1 MTTEHR
7 RMWVH
12 AAALVT
18 AVTCLSAAPSVAPQ
32 RGARA
37 AGSADM
43 AMTLVLGRPTDRAIA
58 LSVLAAGP
66 IEAFVEFGTAAGQCT
81 GKTAPV
87 TGRAGEPFEIAIA
100 PLAAN
105 TRYYYRL
112 RHRPPGQ
119 SSFDATVEQTFI
131 TSRAAGATF
140 SFGVQGDSHPE
151 RAGKMFNGDLYV
163 RTMEHVRE
171 DRPDLYFMLG
181 DDFSIE
187 SLIAGNTLS
196 QRAVDQVYAFQRPFV
211 SRVAGS
217 TSLFLVNGNHEE
229 AGRVLLDGSAA
240 SAPVLAAIAR
250 NRFYPLPTPDAFY
263 TGNAEPVEHV
273 GLPRDY
279 YAFTWGDALFVVID
293 FYWHSQVQ
301 VDGVPGGQGQRGGGG
316 GGAKGGASAN
326 ASRAAAGGNRDLWQ
340 VTLGDTQ
347 YAWFKKTLETS
358 RAKYKFVFV
367 HHVMGTG
374 RGGVE
379 VADFYEWGGKD
390 RRGVSQF
397 KERRPTWELP
407 IHQLMVKTGVTILFH
422 GHDHLFAHQEKD
434 GIVYQET
441 PNPADDTYTAFN
453 RDAYLS
459 GDILPN
465 SGYLRVTVS
474 PENVRVEY
482 VRSYLQKDETA
493 AHKSGEVAFVYT
505 AKARS
510 VHDGSPVGGC
520 RPEQVPRQIM

>member
-1 MTTEHR
+1 MTTMDR
-7 RMWVH
+7 RAWVH
-12 AAALVT
+12 AAALV
-18 AVTCLSAAPSVAPQ
+18 AAATCLSAAPSVAPQ
-32 RGARA
+32 RGGRNAPTGA
-37 AGSADM
+37 TAL
-43 AMTLVLGRPTDRAIA
+43 TVVLGRPTDRAIT
-58 LSVLAAGP
+58 LSVLAP
-66 IEAFVEFGTAAGQCT
+66 EPMEAFVEFGTAAGQYS
-81 GKTAPV
+81 GKTSPV
-87 TGRAGEPFEIAIA
+87 TGKAGEPFEIAIA

-112 RHRPPGQ
+112 RHHRSGQ
-119 SSFDATVEQTFI
+119 SPFDFAAEQTFM
-131 TSRAAGATF
+131 TARAAGTTF
-140 SFGVQGDSHPE
+140 TFGVQGDSHPE

-163 RTMEHVRE
+163 RTMELVRR

-187 SLIAGNTLS
+187 RLIAGKTLS
-196 QRAVDQVYAFQRPFV
+196 PPAVDQVYAFQRPFV
-211 SRVAGS
+211 GRMAGS
-217 TSLFLVNGNHEE
+217 TALFLVNGNHEE

-250 NRFYPLPTPDAFY
+250 NRFYPLPAPDAFY

-293 FYWHSQVQ
+293 FYWHSQIQ
-301 VDGVPGGQGQRGGGG
+301 VDGVPGGQGGGGGARAGGGG
-316 GGAKGGASAN
+316 GRAGAGGRGGGAGGN

-340 VTLGDTQ
+340 VTLGDAQ
-347 YAWFKKTLETS
+347 YAWFKETLETS
-358 RAKYKFVFV
+358 RAKFKFVFV

-407 IHQLMVKTGVTILFH
+407 IHQLMVKAGVTVLFQ
-422 GHDHLFAHQEKD
+422 GHDHLFARQEKD
-434 GIVYQET
+434 GIIYQET
-441 PNPADDTYTAFN
+441 PNPADDTYTVFN
-453 RDAYLS
+453 KDAYLS

-474 PENVRVEY
+474 GEGARVDY
-482 VRSYLQKDETA
+482 VRAYLPKDEA
-493 AHKSGEVAFVYT
+493 AERKDGEVAFSYT
-505 AKARS
+505 VKPRS
-510 VHDGSPVGGC
+510 PQSK
-520 RPEQVPRQIM
+520 